1 MEKTITSH
9 IIKGLALAL
18 VLIVLSIIGHLLNID
33 LESWFGWISIGIFM
47 IAIIWSVN
55 VYGVQMNNNVT
66 FGNLF
71 GHGFKV
77 TAVAICITFLYT
89 LLSIYILFPDSIER
103 IMQKGIEK
111 AIQEGKMT
119 SDQAQQNSV
128 MMKKIIT
135 VSILAGSIFINA
147 LIGAIGSLIGAAIT
161 KKNPQDPFANQSI

>member
-1 MEKTITSH
+1 MEKTITTH
-9 IIKGLALAL
+9 ITKGIVLAL
-18 VLIVLSIIGHLLNID
+18 VLIVLNLIGHLLNID
-33 LESWFGWISIGIFM
+33 LEQWFGWVNFAIFI

-55 VYGVQMNNNVT
+55 VYGTQMNNNVT

-77 TAVAICITFLYT
+77 AAVAIGITFLYT

-111 AIQEGKMT
+111 AVQEGKMT
-119 SDQAQQNSV
+119 SEQAQQNSA

-135 VSILAGSIFINA
+135 ISILAGSVFINA

-161 KKNPQDPFANQSI
+161 KKNPQDPFANQSM